1 LKILLFITKAYSLSI
16 LKPIESYCSSSPKL
30 KCAWF
35 KAGSA
40 KELDITGHILV
51 NSEQVLDYN
60 PGAIIV
66 SGNVVPDFWPGLKV
80 QIFHGLC
87 EEKKGHYNI
96 TGFFDLYCTP
106 GPQMTEKFQEL
117 SSEHKNFIVKETGWS
132 KIDNFK
138 QEIIITTQKIK
149 RGIDPTQKV
158 ILYAPTFS
166 PKYKS
171 SIELYESIKEL
182 QNGTYHWFVKFHDL
196 ENKSVVEKYKT
207 LESDFFHIIDDIDI
221 LNYMY
226 LSDILITDTSS
237 VAYEFLLFD
246 RPIITYKA
254 ETRLEKGINILE
266 PDCLI
271 GALIRSIEDPEE
283 FSPSRKEILNDIHPY
298 ADGESSRR
306 IIETISALLGSSD
319 LNNLK
324 SKPRNWFR
332 KRQIRKLILS

>member
-1 LKILLFITKAYSLSI
+1 MKLLFFITKKYSLSI
-16 LKPIESYCSSSPKL
+16 LEPIELYCKSISGFEI
-30 KCAWF
+30 AWF
-35 KAGSA
+35 KAGVA
-40 KELDITGHILV
+40 KKLDIKSLILKDSREV
-51 NSEQVLDYN
+51 SNFN
-60 PGAIIV
+60 PDAIIV
-66 SGNVVPDFWPGLKV
+66 PGNIVPHFWPGIKV

-117 SSEHKNFIVKETGWS
+117 ALINKNFIVRETGWPKLDRYIKNRS
-132 KIDNFK
+132 TLDEKIFRGLDPNK
-138 QEIIITTQKIK
+138 KI
-149 RGIDPTQKV
+149 

-166 PKYKS
+166 PKYRS
-171 SIELYESIKEL
+171 SIELFNSIREAQRYKF
-182 QNGTYHWFVKFHDL
+182 HWFVKFHDL

-207 LESDFFHIIDDIDI
+207 LESDFFHIINDIDI

-266 PDCLI
+266 PDFLI

-283 FSPSRKEILNDIHPY
+283 FSQSRKEILNDIHPY
-298 ADGESSRR
+298 LDGESSRR
-306 IIETISALLGSSD
+306 IIETISALLVSSD

>member
-1 LKILLFITKAYSLSI
+1 MISLLFFITKPYSVSI
-16 LKPIESYCSSSPKL
+16 IKPIEDFCITQSNIKT
-30 KCAWF
+30 AWF
-35 KAGSA
+35 IVGEAEKEDIKSEIIKSTKEVKAFDPDA
-40 KELDITGHILV
+40 V
-51 NSEQVLDYN
+51 
-60 PGAIIV
+60 IV
-66 SGNVVPDFWPGLKV
+66 PGNVVPDFWPGVKV

-87 EEKKGHYNI
+87 EEKKGHYDI

-117 SSEHKNFIVKETGWS
+117 SSKHKNFIVKETGWP
-132 KIDNFK
+132 KLDNFK
-138 QEIIITTQKIK
+138 QEIISAQKIK

-171 SIELYESIKEL
+171 SIELYDSIKEL
-182 QNGTYHWFVKFHDL
+182 QNGIYHWFVKFHDL
-196 ENKSVVEKYKT
+196 EDKSVVEKYKT
-207 LESDFFHIIDDIDI
+207 LESEFFHIINDIDI

-266 PDCLI
+266 PDFLI

-283 FSPSRKEILNDIHPY
+283 FSQSRKEILNDIHPY
-298 ADGESSRR
+298 LDGESSRR
-306 IIETISALLGSSD
+306 VIETIYELLGSSD
-319 LNNLK
+319 LKNLK